1 MQTPLLYTSKFSWN
15 IKKIEKY
22 IWEIWS
28 RFYQLKCSLKSLK
41 KVYSFR
47 KFNVD
52 IFGKKTLEKIQN
64 LAWDIQKIVSIICK
78 IKIILP
84 LKNNSKNK
92 FPK

>member
-1 MQTPLLYTSKFSWN
+1 MKC
-15 IKKIEKY
+15 K
-22 IWEIWS
+22 WEIWS

-52 IFGKKTLEKIQN
+52 ICGKKTLEKIQN

-78 IKIILP
+78 IK
-84 LKNNSKNK
+84 
-92 FPK
+92 